1 MFSQM
6 LSYLVRHEVAI
17 LGVPATMLSPEHRR
31 LLGAIGHFSYPCLPL
46 QNRPVTA
53 AFLRSL
59 ADKEKGKG
67 PAANKMSAKA
77 EKGSSQTD
85 VRVGAP

>member
-1 MFSQM
+1 MPPPVSHNNCFGAAGGST
-6 LSYLVRHEVAI
+6 LHLNINVDHVRC
-17 LGVPATMLSPEHRR
+17 S
-31 LLGAIGHFSYPCLPL
+31 HFSFPRWPL

-59 ADKEKGKG
+59 AEEEKGEG
-67 PAANKMSAKA
+67 GATNKMSAKA